1 MKATTPM
8 IDFIEAWLDTFKKNQ
23 VKQATMDRLLQSKKA
38 LADYEIANIPVGE
51 IDYFDIQRYINEL
64 VTNGY
69 GISTIKKQVQ
79 IVTAP
84 LRQAAALRVIP
95 ADPSAGIRMPSEKK
109 VQKKSKEVFAYDDQ
123 EQDKLN
129 AVIDTEPYGIGYQ
142 ATSFMIET
150 GIRAGELLALKWS
163 DISISGKRMK
173 VHATIIHPLDGDA
186 AIYQDSPK
194 TSSSNR
200 TVPLTPKA
208 IEILERMKED
218 NTTVWVF
225 SQDDK
230 RYTYQ
235 KLMWQTKKLCKTAG
249 VPYKG
254 EHVFRHTFAT
264 NCYYKGIDVKILSK
278 LLGHADTNIT
288 YKTYINLYGDGFDD
302 MYNALCAKH
311 A

>member
-8 IDFIEAWLDTFKKNQ
+8 ITFIEAWLDTFKKNQ

-142 ATSFMIET
+142 AISFMIET

-163 DISISGKRMK
+163 DISIPGKRMK

-208 IEILERMKED
+208 IDILERMKED